1 MSKSRTDQ
9 NDQTKDGWLHTL
21 HTLHNQNHHRAELK
35 SIDDFWANCTNWRHF
50 SSFTVVQWHS
60 FTTLFILA
68 FLPYLIDTF
77 LWSLFFP
84 LPIPLPH
91 YPLPRPPPQPLF
103 QHIHTQSITG
113 LLCSST
119 LTKTHRD
126 EQEPIGA
133 VLPTQQ
139 VSSVGSRV
147 PGLSQG
153 VGLRLRQPLPCPHC
167 YCTGSSVHIVS
178 TQTVRKTGNW
188 RNADAAGESRCNR
201 HRDPFT
207 WINIVLPAA
216 ARLTKQKEPADYYT
230 QQSFIWV
237 VVGFDKWTSFF
248 FFPTTCEK
256 RVIFFRR
263 GATNIAPVALA
274 RKLLLPSSGNFW
286 SLHLIQ
292 STSICN
298 CIQGCGG
305 RWSLGQRWQKC
316 SQSVLK

>member
-1 MSKSRTDQ
+1 M
-9 NDQTKDGWLHTL
+9 
-21 HTLHNQNHHRAELK
+21 
-35 SIDDFWANCTNWRHF
+35 
-50 SSFTVVQWHS
+50 VQWHL

-68 FLPYLIDTF
+68 FLPSLIDTF
-77 LWSLFFP
+77 LWSFFFP
-84 LPIPLPH
+84 LPISLPH
-91 YPLPRPPPQPLF
+91 YPLPLPPPQPLF
-103 QHIHTQSITG
+103 QHIHTHSITG

-216 ARLTKQKEPADYYT
+216 ARLTKQKEPEDYYT

-248 FFPTTCEK
+248 FFFSHDLGKKGYFFQK
-256 RVIFFRR
+256 RSNKYCI
-263 GATNIAPVALA
+263 ALA

-286 SLHLIQ
+286 SLHLIHPLL
-292 STSICN
+292 SVTAFRAV
-298 CIQGCGG
+298 GG

-316 SQSVLK
+316 SHSVLK

>member
-1 MSKSRTDQ
+1 M
-9 NDQTKDGWLHTL
+9 TL
-21 HTLHNQNHHRAELK
+21 IHNFIYSGISSISHRYL
-35 SIDDFWANCTNWRHF
+35 SLVFFF
-50 SSFTVVQWHS
+50 SD
-60 FTTLFILA
+60 FTTS
-68 FLPYLIDTF
+68 LPTA
-77 LWSLFFP
+77 P
-84 LPIPLPH
+84 AA
-91 YPLPRPPPQPLF
+91 PQPLF
-103 QHIHTQSITG
+103 QHIHTHSITG

-216 ARLTKQKEPADYYT
+216 ARLTKQKEPEDYYT

-237 VVGFDKWTSFF
+237 VVGFDK
-248 FFPTTCEK
+248 
-256 RVIFFRR
+256 
-263 GATNIAPVALA
+263 
-274 RKLLLPSSGNFW
+274 
-286 SLHLIQ
+286 
-292 STSICN
+292 
-298 CIQGCGG
+298 
-305 RWSLGQRWQKC
+305 
-316 SQSVLK
+316 

>member
-21 HTLHNQNHHRAELK
+21 HTLHNHNHHRAELK
-35 SIDDFWANCTNWRHF
+35 SIDDFWANCTNWQHF
-50 SSFTVVQWHS
+50 SSFTVVQWHL

-77 LWSLFFP
+77 LWSLF
-84 LPIPLPH
+84 
-91 YPLPRPPPQPLF
+91 
-103 QHIHTQSITG
+103 QHIHTHSITG

-147 PGLSQG
+147 LGLSQG

-237 VVGFDKWTSFF
+237 VVGFDKWTSLF
-248 FFPTTCEK
+248 FFPRPAK
-256 RVIFFRR
+256 KGFFFSEEEQQ
-263 GATNIAPVALA
+263 I
-274 RKLLLPSSGNFW
+274 
-286 SLHLIQ
+286 LHLWLWPE
-292 STSICN
+292 SDCYHLAVTFGHCTWSIH
-298 CIQGCGG
+298 
-305 RWSLGQRWQKC
+305 LY
-316 SQSVLK
+316 L